1 MSPKD
6 LCTIGFLDKM
16 LKAGVSILKIEGRG
30 RSADYVKVTTECY
43 HEAVEAIEKGTYT
56 QEKIAAWTERLRT
69 VYNRGFWDGYYL
81 GRKMGEWSGR
91 YGSQATTVREHIGKV
106 TNFYT
111 NLSVAEITVETG
123 SIAVGDTL
131 MIEGPTTGV
140 YEFVVN
146 EVRLALEPV
155 PQVNK
160 GEVCSVKTEVL
171 VRRGDKV
178 YKKTMKKEDF

>member
-1 MSPKD
+1 M
-6 LCTIGFLDKM
+6 
-16 LKAGVSILKIEGRG
+16 
-30 RSADYVKVTTECY
+30 
-43 HEAVEAIEKGTYT
+43 
-56 QEKIAAWTERLRT
+56 
-69 VYNRGFWDGYYL
+69 
-81 GRKMGEWSGR
+81 
-91 YGSQATTVREHIGKV
+91 

>member
-1 MSPKD
+1 M
-6 LCTIGFLDKM
+6 
-16 LKAGVSILKIEGRG
+16 
-30 RSADYVKVTTECY
+30 KVTTECY

-81 GRKMGEWSGR
+81 GRKMGEWSDR

-140 YEFVVN
+140 YELTVN
-146 EVRLALEPV
+146 EVRLVLEPV
-155 PQVNK
+155 QQVKK
-160 GEVCSVKTEVL
+160 GEVCSIKTDVL

-178 YKKTMKKEDF
+178 YKKMLKQEEF